1 MIALSESFHDSSGDT
16 QAKLKSFFSTPNFLQ
31 DLTSI
36 SEGIMQAADDKEYLR
51 ESLQKMNKNLPANCY
66 IPILTNSD
74 RNYMVLNVRSE
85 ECVVFRTAEHA
96 PFLVNLEVF

>member
-1 MIALSESFHDSSGDT
+1 MNES
-16 QAKLKSFFSTPNFLQ
+16 
-31 DLTSI
+31 
-36 SEGIMQAADDKEYLR
+36 
-51 ESLQKMNKNLPANCY
+51 LPANCY

-96 PFLVNLEVF
+96 PFLVNLEVFQPEEIELHLQQE